1 MSPSADVLQ
10 VYRRQ
15 HFMNRYGEG
24 YEGSA
29 GLETLCIYGNCLG
42 WNREALYPAFADCA
56 ELFMENPY
64 AESGTYVLR

>member
-1 MSPSADVLQ
+1 
-10 VYRRQ
+10 
-15 HFMNRYGEG
+15 MNRYGEG